1 MGKNL
6 CPVNEITFETSY
18 QIKFETPIPPGTYT
32 CSAVIDS
39 TDVESASCLMLFY
52 YSDSTTKEVYITREP
67 EVRVFKTA
75 ELAKEATRVR
85 IYASEGYS
93 MSSGDTATYSMI
105 QIEAGDQMTAY
116 EPYDYEPEPEPE
128 PEDSD
133 EHEAEITLYYACLA
147 GAFDLDILPNP
158 SCRETMLI
166 RKLID
171 SAYELPVFI
180 FNSKVEF
187 YLLDLINGTTAYM
200 LGNIPKSD
208 KEKYLHKAIGGTV
221 DEMPNPNA
229 CAINYWMNAWIT
241 NKGV

>member
-6 CPVNEITFETSY
+6 CPVNEVTFETSY

-39 TDVESASCLMLFY
+39 TDVESAACLMLFY

-67 EVRVFKTA
+67 EVRVFNTA

-85 IYASEGYS
+85 IYASEGHA

-105 QIEAGDQMTAY
+105 QIEAGEQMTAY
-116 EPYDYEPEPEPE
+116 EPYGYEPEPEPE
-128 PEDSD
+128 LEDSK
-133 EHEAEITLYYACLA
+133 EHEDEVTLYYACLA
-147 GAFDLDILPNP
+147 GAFELDILPEP

-166 RKLID
+166 RKLLD
-171 SAYELPVFI
+171 SSYKLPVFI
-180 FNSKVEF
+180 FDSRVEY
-187 YLLDLINGTTAYM
+187 YLLDLIHGTTTM
-200 LGNIPKSD
+200 LENIPKSD
-208 KEKYLHKAIGGTV
+208 KEKYLHKALGGV
-221 DEMPNPNA
+221 VEEMPNPNA
-229 CAINYWMNAWIT
+229 CVVNYWMNAWIS